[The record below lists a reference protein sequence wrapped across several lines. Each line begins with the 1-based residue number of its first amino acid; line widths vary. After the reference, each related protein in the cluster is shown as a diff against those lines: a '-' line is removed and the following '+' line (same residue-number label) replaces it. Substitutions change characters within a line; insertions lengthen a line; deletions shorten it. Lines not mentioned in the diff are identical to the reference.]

1 MLELPPKANIAT
13 IKSKPDDL
21 NTLQNIWEQAFDR
34 LHSVTTK
41 DKIDQILNITAL
53 KDTDYLKEYLQLH
66 ENELKPE
73 EKHFIEMSIS
83 LKMHPGENK
92 ELNLEKNN
100 SAGGLITEDDFQNF
114 VTNNYVSKPNLEM
127 IARKIRNNK
136 PLSPQEMAIYSDK
149 SNDIENLIKSISN
162 KY

>member
-1 MLELPPKANIAT
+1 MLELPPKANIAI

-92 ELNLEKNN
+92 
-100 SAGGLITEDDFQNF
+100 
-114 VTNNYVSKPNLEM
+114 
-127 IARKIRNNK
+127 
-136 PLSPQEMAIYSDK
+136 
-149 SNDIENLIKSISN
+149 
-162 KY
+162 